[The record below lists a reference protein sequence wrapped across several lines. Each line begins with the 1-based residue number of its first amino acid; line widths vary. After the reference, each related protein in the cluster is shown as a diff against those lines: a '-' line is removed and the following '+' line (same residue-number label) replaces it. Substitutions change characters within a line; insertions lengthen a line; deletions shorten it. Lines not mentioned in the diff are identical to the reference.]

1 MHEDTYVRTDER
13 ERFYTKL
20 IVRPW
25 ICGQMC
31 LRAVLGRSKHTRV
44 HTTRVYLWQSRFVPK
59 TCCTGARKISIDL
72 GRDFCRDARTSRGC
86 LEKKNILLKIR
97 FRSISTPPFFF
108 AKPRSVYAS
117 PKCQVFFRAPLRSRD
132 KPWGWN
138 IAGVV
143 ATGGESPHESSKSIP
158 KAPTDPSFLLSL
170 LRPQMLVIRLESILY
185 RGKK

>member
-86 LEKKNILLKIR
+86 LEKKYPFKNT
-97 FRSISTPPFFF
+97 FSIHFNSPFFF
-108 AKPRSVYAS
+108 LKASFGISPLNAKSSFVPPSVLGIS
-117 PKCQVFFRAPLRSRD
+117 HGVGILRGWWPPVERAPMNHPNRYRR
-132 KPWGWN
+132 
-138 IAGVV
+138 
-143 ATGGESPHESSKSIP
+143 HR
-158 KAPTDPSFLLSL
+158 PTLPSFFPSFA
-170 LRPQMLVIRLESILY
+170 RKRW
-185 RGKK
+185 

>member
-1 MHEDTYVRTDER
+1 MYVPTRGRGSIQSWLSGLESVAR
-13 ERFYTKL
+13 CAYEPCSAARS
-20 IVRPW
+20 I
-25 ICGQMC
+25 
-31 LRAVLGRSKHTRV
+31 RACILHACTSGSPDLSQKPVVPAPEKSRSISVEIFAGTQGRRV
-44 HTTRVYLWQSRFVPK
+44 DVW
-59 TCCTGARKISIDL
+59 
-72 GRDFCRDARTSRGC
+72 
-86 LEKKNILLKIR
+86 KKNILLKIR

-117 PKCQVFFRAPLRSRD
+117 PKCQVFFCAPLRSRD

-170 LRPQMLVIRLESILY
+170 LRPQTLVIRLESILY

>member
-1 MHEDTYVRTDER
+1 MYVPTRGRGSIQSWLSGLESVAR
-13 ERFYTKL
+13 CAYEPCSAARS
-20 IVRPW
+20 I
-25 ICGQMC
+25 
-31 LRAVLGRSKHTRV
+31 RACILHACTSGSPDLSQKPV
-44 HTTRVYLWQSRFVPK
+44 VP
-59 TCCTGARKISIDL
+59 AP
-72 GRDFCRDARTSRGC
+72 
-86 LEKKNILLKIR
+86 EKS
-97 FRSISTPPFFF
+97 RSISVEIFAGTQGRRVDVWEKKYPFKNTFSFHFNSPFFF
-108 AKPRSVYAS
+108 AKPRSVS

-170 LRPQMLVIRLESILY
+170 LRPQTLVIRLESILY

>member
-1 MHEDTYVRTDER
+1 
-13 ERFYTKL
+13 
-20 IVRPW
+20 
-25 ICGQMC
+25 MC

-86 LEKKNILLKIR
+86 LEKKYPFKNT
-97 FRSISTPPFFF
+97 FSFHFNSPFFF

-170 LRPQMLVIRLESILY
+170 LRPQTLVIRLESILY

>member
-1 MHEDTYVRTDER
+1 MARCAYEPCSAARS
-13 ERFYTKL
+13 
-20 IVRPW
+20 I
-25 ICGQMC
+25 
-31 LRAVLGRSKHTRV
+31 RACILHACTSGSPDLSQKPVVPAPEKSRSISVEIFAGTQGRRV
-44 HTTRVYLWQSRFVPK
+44 DVW
-59 TCCTGARKISIDL
+59 
-72 GRDFCRDARTSRGC
+72 
-86 LEKKNILLKIR
+86 EKNILLKIR
-97 FRSISTPPFFF
+97 FRSISTPPFFSQSLV
-108 AKPRSVYAS
+108 RYIS

-170 LRPQMLVIRLESILY
+170 LRPQTLVIRLESILC